1 VKPGSDGFPRAAAAA
16 LADPQLRRNL
26 RAATHTIRRN
36 RAATV
41 AELPEWEQ
49 LREAA
54 ARIRDEALSSLDQ
67 QLERLEQSVT
77 AAGGQ
82 VHWARDGDEA
92 CAIVAQLI
100 EAQGATEAIKM
111 KSLTTDEIGLDE
123 ALERRGIAAWETD
136 LAEMIIQLAHDRPSH
151 IVVPA
156 IHLSRREIRDLFARA
171 FDLPN
176 LTDDPVQL
184 TAVARRV
191 LRERFMR
198 AHVGIT
204 GVNFAVA
211 QTGTIALVE
220 SEGNGRMCTTLP
232 RTLISIMGIE
242 KVVPRLSDLAVLL
255 RLLPR
260 SAVGARMSS
269 YVTLLTG
276 VHDSDGP
283 EEFHLILLDNG
294 RTLALADPVGRE
306 ALRCIRCGACLNVC
320 PIYEHV
326 GGHAYEAPYPG
337 PIGSIISPQLAGMH
351 EHQSLP
357 FASSLCGACAEV
369 CPVRIDIP
377 ELLVHLRGRI
387 VTETDTEPRGERT
400 AMRLLLRVL
409 SDRRRYQAAQRA
421 LRAGRA
427 PVRSRLA
434 RAVPGPLGGW
444 SSVRELPEIPQRTFR
459 EWWASHENGSE
470 R

>member
-1 VKPGSDGFPRAAAAA
+1 MSRDGFPRAAAAA

-36 RAATV
+36 RAAAV
-41 AELPEWEQ
+41 AELAEWEQ
-49 LREAA
+49 LRETA
-54 ARIRDEALSSLDQ
+54 ARIKDEALASLDQ
-67 QLERLEQSVT
+67 QLEQLEQSVT
-77 AAGGQ
+77 AAGGH
-82 VHWARDGDEA
+82 VHWARDAAEA
-92 CAIVAQLI
+92 CALIGNLI
-100 EAQGATEAIKM
+100 EARGASEAIKM
-111 KSLTTDEIGLDE
+111 KSLTTDEIGLDQ

-136 LAEMIIQLAHDRPSH
+136 LAEMIIQLGHDRPSH

-156 IHLSRREIRDLFARA
+156 IHLSRGEIRDLFART
-171 FDLPN
+171 FDLPD
-176 LTDDPVQL
+176 LSDDPVQL

-198 AHVGIT
+198 AQVGIT

-211 QTGTIALVE
+211 ETGTIALVE

-242 KVVPRLSDLAVLL
+242 KVLPRLSDLAVML

-269 YVTLLTG
+269 YVTLITG
-276 VHDSDGP
+276 VHDGDGP

-294 RTLALADPVGRE
+294 RTRALADPVGRE

-320 PIYEHV
+320 PVYEHV

-337 PIGSIISPQLAGMH
+337 PIGSIISPQLAGMR
-351 EHQSLP
+351 EHLSLP

-377 ELLVHLRGRI
+377 KLLVHLRGRI
-387 VTETDTEPRGERT
+387 VTETGTEPLGERA
-400 AMRLLLRVL
+400 AMRLLLRIL
-409 SDRRRYQAAQRA
+409 SDRHRYQAAQRA
-421 LRAGRA
+421 LRLGRA

-434 RAVPGPLGGW
+434 RALPGPVGGW
-444 SSVRELPEIPQRTFR
+444 TSVRELPEIPERTFR
-459 EWWASHENGSE
+459 QWWSSHENGSE

>member
-1 VKPGSDGFPRAAAAA
+1 MSTDGFPQSAAAA
-16 LADPQLRRNL
+16 LADHQLRRNL

-36 RAATV
+36 RAAAV

-49 LREAA
+49 LRETA
-54 ARIRDEALSSLDQ
+54 ARIKDEALASLDQ
-67 QLERLEQSVT
+67 QLEQLEQSVT
-77 AAGGQ
+77 AAGGH
-82 VHWARDGDEA
+82 VHWARDAAEA
-92 CAIVAQLI
+92 CALTGNLI
-100 EAQGATEAIKM
+100 EARGATEAIKM
-111 KSLTTDEIGLDE
+111 KSLTTDEIGLDQ

-136 LAEMIIQLAHDRPSH
+136 LAEMIIQLGHDRPSH

-156 IHLSRREIRDLFARA
+156 IHLSRGEIRDLFART
-171 FDLPN
+171 FDLPG
-176 LTDDPVQL
+176 LSDDPVEL

-198 AHVGIT
+198 AQVGIT

-211 QTGTIALVE
+211 ETGTIALVE

-242 KVVPRLSDLAVLL
+242 KVLPRLSDLAVML
-255 RLLPR
+255 RLLAR

-269 YVTLLTG
+269 YVTLFTG

-294 RTLALADPVGRE
+294 RTRALADPVGRE

-320 PIYEHV
+320 PVYEHV
-326 GGHAYEAPYPG
+326 GGHAYDAPYPG
-337 PIGSIISPQLAGMH
+337 PIGSIISPQLAGMR

-377 ELLVHLRGRI
+377 KLLVHLRGRI
-387 VTETDTEPRGERT
+387 VTETTTEPLGERM
-400 AMRLLLRVL
+400 AMGLLLRVL
-409 SDRRRYQAAQRA
+409 SDRHRYQAAQRA
-421 LRAGRA
+421 LRLGRA
-427 PVRSRLA
+427 PLRSRLA
-434 RAVPGPLGGW
+434 RALPGPVGGW
-444 SSVRELPEIPQRTFR
+444 TSVRELPEIPERTFR
-459 EWWASHENGSE
+459 QWWSSHESGSE

>member
-1 VKPGSDGFPRAAAAA
+1 MSTDGFPRAAVAA

-36 RAATV
+36 RAAAV
-41 AELPEWEQ
+41 AELAEWEQ
-49 LREAA
+49 LRETA
-54 ARIRDEALSSLDQ
+54 ARIKDEALASLDQ
-67 QLERLEQSVT
+67 QLEQLEQSVT
-77 AAGGQ
+77 AAGGH
-82 VHWARDGDEA
+82 VHWARDAAEA
-92 CAIVAQLI
+92 CALTGNLI
-100 EAQGATEAIKM
+100 EARGATEAIKM

-156 IHLSRREIRDLFARA
+156 IHLSRGEIRDLFART
-171 FDLPN
+171 FDLPD
-176 LTDDPVQL
+176 LSDDPVQL

-191 LRERFMR
+191 LRERFMH
-198 AHVGIT
+198 AQVGIT

-211 QTGTIALVE
+211 ETGTIALVE

-242 KVVPRLSDLAVLL
+242 KVLPRLSDLAVML

-260 SAVGARMSS
+260 SAVGARMTS
-269 YVTLLTG
+269 YVTLFTG

-294 RTLALADPVGRE
+294 RTRALADPIGRE

-320 PIYEHV
+320 PVYEHV

-337 PIGSIISPQLAGMH
+337 PIGSIISPQLAGLR

-377 ELLVHLRGRI
+377 KLLVHLRGRI
-387 VTETDTEPRGERT
+387 VTETTTEPLGERT
-400 AMRLLLRVL
+400 AMRLLLRIL
-409 SDRRRYQAAQRA
+409 SDRHRYQTAQRA
-421 LRAGRA
+421 LRLGRA
-427 PVRSRLA
+427 PLRSRLA
-434 RAVPGPLGGW
+434 RALPGPVGGW
-444 SSVRELPEIPQRTFR
+444 TSVRELPEIPERTFR
-459 EWWASHENGSE
+459 QWWSSHENRSE